1 MPPKQNRTVGHS
13 LFAPFAQFAEPMTAA
28 LADLR
33 ELTCQPSAFAAFQ
46 QGHFL
51 SAFAVTVISPLV
63 CRVDTVAVLRDGFAD
78 RNRL

>member
-1 MPPKQNRTVGHS
+1 
-13 LFAPFAQFAEPMTAA
+13 MTAA
-28 LADLR
+28 LADLC

-51 SAFAVTVISPLV
+51 SAFAVTV
-63 CRVDTVAVLRDGFAD
+63 AVLRDGSAD